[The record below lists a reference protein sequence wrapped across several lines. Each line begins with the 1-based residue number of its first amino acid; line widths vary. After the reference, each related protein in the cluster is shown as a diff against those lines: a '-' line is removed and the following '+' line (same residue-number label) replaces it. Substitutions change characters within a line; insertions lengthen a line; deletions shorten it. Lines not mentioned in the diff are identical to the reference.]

1 MHGFT
6 CAELG
11 GRQERD
17 EHFRLPEAH
26 SQPAQPSRT
35 DGGAV
40 HLPARRAHRGT
51 RLWTD
56 RGTLRT
62 PCTKSMNYLVKFSG
76 KLKIKERKQGE
87 HKRWT

>member
-1 MHGFT
+1 MLGFT

-11 GRQERD
+11 RSQERD
-17 EHFRLPEAH
+17 EYIRLPEAH

-51 RLWTD
+51 RFGAD
-56 RGTLRT
+56 RGILHAT
-62 PCTKSMNYLVKFSG
+62 CTRLLESKNFYFKVTGKSYY
-76 KLKIKERKQGE
+76 
-87 HKRWT
+87 